1 MISIAESAGTGRHRQ
16 PVARLTAMLL
26 LACVLSCDIAA
37 AGTFTTRTTLL
48 RNREFSEA
56 LLQGVRSARTSI
68 VFSYFLFKTTD
79 ARSNLPRRIADEL
92 VRAKRR
98 GVDVTV
104 LLEREGG
111 DRSTLNESNRETAAF
126 LNRAGIKVFFDSP
139 RTTTHTKIAII
150 DGRYVYLGSHNLT
163 QSALQHNNELSVL
176 LDSPELAAEAKA
188 YLDRL

>member
-1 MISIAESAGTGRHRQ
+1 VISIAGSTGAGRLQ
-16 PVARLTAMLL
+16 PVIRRAVILL
-26 LACVLSCDIAA
+26 LACVLTCDIAV
-37 AGTFTTRTTLL
+37 AGTFATRTTLL

-79 ARSNLPRRIADEL
+79 ARSNLPQRIAEEL
-92 VRAKRR
+92 TRAKKR

-104 LLEREGG
+104 LLERESG
-111 DRSTLNESNRETAAF
+111 DNLSSLNESNHRTAAI
-126 LNRAGIKVFFDSP
+126 LSRAGIKVFFDSP
-139 RTTTHTKIAII
+139 RTTTHTKVAII
-150 DGRYVYLGSHNLT
+150 DSRYVYLGSHNLT
-163 QSALQHNNELSVL
+163 QSALRHNNELSVL